1 MRYFSYKL
9 VAAISIAATFLYWLN
24 REPVST
30 TTATP
35 VISIAEQIRQAHS
48 SSVASEGSER
58 PDPPKSAYQ
67 EMLQLQPGEYYQDIQ
82 PQEVLPAPSPLAL
95 GILSELPPRVT
106 SPYAIRSPEYSN
118 WAEDRIDELDQL
130 SATKDLNAK
139 LQLLS
144 EVRNPDGNI
153 REAAFDS
160 LRLIRDRDTIPYLG
174 NLADATTDP
183 AILEQIVELIEFLEM
198 ETLTEYLENKR
209 N

>member
-1 MRYFSYKL
+1 
-9 VAAISIAATFLYWLN
+9 
-24 REPVST
+24 
-30 TTATP
+30 
-35 VISIAEQIRQAHS
+35 
-48 SSVASEGSER
+48 
-58 PDPPKSAYQ
+58 
-67 EMLQLQPGEYYQDIQ
+67 MLQLQPGEYYQDIQ

-183 AILEQIVELIEFLEM
+183 AILEQIVEMIEFLEM